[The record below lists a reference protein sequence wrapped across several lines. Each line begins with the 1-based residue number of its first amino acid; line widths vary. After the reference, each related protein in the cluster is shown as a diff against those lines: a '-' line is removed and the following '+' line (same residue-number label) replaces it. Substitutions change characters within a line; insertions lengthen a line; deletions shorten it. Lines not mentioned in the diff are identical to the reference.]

1 MKRWLSKPR
10 LRLAAVWVTVAA
22 VLGASVL
29 LSHLMD
35 GAERRHALRLDF
47 SFNAVTTQGEQAEKV
62 LAGLPYPVRA
72 YALFTPGQEDQALL
86 GLLDRFQALTPK
98 FTYSVEN
105 LVSNPLLANI
115 PSSSLDDQAVTAD
128 SLILTC
134 EATGRTRV
142 LGAADYLEQSFD
154 AASQSFQI
162 TGLRYEAS
170 IAEALVYLTRERVP
184 GVMLLDGHGELG
196 GQDTQ
201 AMEAFLKGHHF
212 RVGRVNLMDGGSL
225 DPQDVLLVLSPQKD
239 LLPPELDAVAEFT
252 GKGGAVFLTSD
263 YGDPDSL
270 PNFDALLRQMGISR
284 KPGIVIADAEDAA
297 AYIDS
302 PLFLTPY
309 MEMSEPTAPL
319 IGAGQT
325 RLRLPGARAFE
336 LLPDDRLTLYPLLT
350 SGMAYRKDAKRAQQ
364 NPLPEEGDEK
374 GQFTLAVLSDLA
386 HPDGTHSRAVALGNT
401 AILVDSWLHE
411 VTYGAQFLLHMVSYL
426 SPGEP
431 IRLDIAP
438 KTLVRPQ
445 LETRGAGL
453 PLAIIILLPLLMPA
467 IALPVILRRR
477 RK

>member
-1 MKRWLSKPR
+1 MKRRLSNPR
-10 LRLAAVWVTVAA
+10 LRLAAVWLVVFLI
-22 VLGASVL
+22 LGASL
-29 LSHLMD
+29 LSAHLAD
-35 GAERRHALRLDF
+35 GAERRHALRMDF
-47 SFNAVTTQGEQAEKV
+47 SFNSVTTQSEQAEKV
-62 LAGLPYPVRA
+62 LASLPHPVRA

-86 GLLDRFQALTPK
+86 GLLDRFQALTPL

-105 LVSNPLLANI
+105 LVTNPLLANI
-115 PSSSLDDQAVTAD
+115 PSSSLEDQAVTAD

-142 LGAADYLEQSFD
+142 LGAADYLEQAFD
-154 AASQSFQI
+154 AATQSFQV

-196 GQDTQ
+196 KEDTQ

-212 RVGRVNLMDGGSL
+212 RVGRVNLAQGGKL
-225 DPQDVLLVLSPQKD
+225 EPKDVLVILSPQKD
-239 LLPPELDAVAEFT
+239 LLPAELEAIADFT
-252 GKGGAVFLTSD
+252 AKGGAVLLTSD
-263 YGDPDSL
+263 YADPDSL
-270 PNFDALLRQMGISR
+270 PNFDALLRQMGVAR
-284 KPGIVIADAEDAA
+284 KPGIVIADAEDTA

-309 MEMSEPTAPL
+309 MEMAEPTAPL

-336 LLPDDRLTLYPLLT
+336 LLPDDRLLLYPLLT
-350 SGMAYRKDAKRAQQ
+350 SGMAYRKDAQRAQKY
-364 NPLPEEGDEK
+364 PLAEEGDET

-386 HPDGTHSRAVALGNT
+386 HPDGTHSRAVVLGNT

-411 VTYGAQFLLHMVSYL
+411 VTYGAQFLLHLVSYL

-438 KTLVRPQ
+438 KALIRPQ
-445 LETRGAGL
+445 LETRGSGL
-453 PLAIIILLPLLMPA
+453 PLAAIILLPLLMPA
-467 IALPVILRRR
+467 AALPILLRRR